1 MKKNYKRGSR
11 RLQSV
16 WEVDVSRNVRFLRI
30 KSSNL
35 YTTIVFMRMILIP
48 LRRLIVY
55 VWQETRRRF
64 WKEKGVH
71 QILLKYGDIR
81 KICNLTHK
89 IIWIQSKLMKQ
100 FMIMVV
106 WFRPDHRSHGQRP
119 HGPWAHLD
127 PTRVKWT
134 ERTLMD
140 GLGENYLAR
149 SLSSAELEY
158 LYLCFCDGQ
167 ALSSG
172 NKLLPYGLAWSGPIV
187 SSDHLGGEIKY
198 TQNSFGRGKSA
209 KTLSRKNL
217 GEAIND
223 LI

>member
-1 MKKNYKRGSR
+1 MLSQCEKNYKRGSR

-71 QILLKYGDIR
+71 QIFLKYGDIR
-81 KICNLTHK
+81 KICNLTHN

-106 WFRPDHRSHGQRP
+106 WATWPVGPPRSYSGQ
-119 HGPWAHLD
+119 
-127 PTRVKWT
+127 
-134 ERTLMD
+134 MD
-140 GLGENYLAR
+140 
-149 SLSSAELEY
+149 
-158 LYLCFCDGQ
+158 
-167 ALSSG
+167 
-172 NKLLPYGLAWSGPIV
+172 
-187 SSDHLGGEIKY
+187 
-198 TQNSFGRGKSA
+198 
-209 KTLSRKNL
+209 RKNTYGWAQRKLFSSKLEL
-217 GEAIND
+217 GRAWVFVPMFSWWASSE
-223 LI
+223 LG